1 MTGDGSISEASAAGF
16 TDYGGGPG
24 QTTGSDTSAS
34 GGSDPFDYDR
44 FYDQYQYA
52 GVTPDTGLAELG
64 VSTPAYGRSGMDF
77 NRALDALI
85 GMQAYPYIPP
95 EPSLNIA
102 GIRGIPSAGMLAEDP
117 VYGFREPV
125 TAHPVDRPTG
135 FFDRYSQDGYD
146 YPAPVAPGGTR
157 SLAPVAGTPPTPSY
171 STVEGDYGQNIFSI
185 LDQGITGMQTGTS
198 GRGQLDALS
207 AAGLG
212 NMPGMNPNNPTQTVD
227 QLINSYRANNFLE
240 KYAPTIFGAA
250 TGFGPHLNAI
260 RMGADVLSGKATP
273 GQVLT
278 GLGLDYIA
286 GKAGLPGGGPVLGDL
301 LEGRVDRAASGAT
314 QRGLA
319 ALLGSALGVP
329 APIANIAL
337 QETGLG
343 PKAGAAVGNAI
354 GPSQPTGA
362 TSSLAQLFDKGF
374 DGIKSLFSGV
384 PQGGA
389 GTAPTAQTAGV
400 PTYEY
405 AGDQMPTASAAPA
418 ASAAP
423 TAPEVQAAQ
432 RLLYGLA
439 QGPYGPLLA
448 YDIGGRG

>member
-1 MTGDGSISEASAAGF
+1 MDIDGGYFDSDPGTTSGIDAPEAASSSADASTGFDFSGNSFFS
-16 TDYGGGPG
+16 
-24 QTTGSDTSAS
+24 GSDYPSSDALYDAGIYDAIAGLTAPAAPVGMSPAVLDVLRDYQDRF
-34 GGSDPFDYDR
+34 GGSGDL
-44 FYDQYQYA
+44 A
-52 GVTPDTGLAELG
+52 GLGVTFNAPTDIGG
-64 VSTPAYGRSGMDF
+64 TP
-77 NRALDALI
+77 
-85 GMQAYPYIPP
+85 
-95 EPSLNIA
+95 
-102 GIRGIPSAGMLAEDP
+102 
-117 VYGFREPV
+117 V
-125 TAHPVDRPTG
+125 G
-135 FFDRYSQDGYD
+135 FFDRYSEDRYD
-146 YPAPVAPGGTR
+146 YPASVAPGGTR
-157 SLAPVAGTPPTPSY
+157 SLASVVAGTPPTPSY

-286 GKAGLPGGGPVLGDL
+286 GRAGLPGGGPVLGDL
-301 LEGRVDRAASGAT
+301 LEGRVDRAANNLT
-314 QRGLA
+314 QAGLA
-319 ALLGSALGVP
+319 AVLGRTLNVP
-329 APIANIAL
+329 ASIAGIPL
-337 QETGLG
+337 KESGLG

-389 GTAPTAQTAGV
+389 GTAGTAPTAQTAGV
-400 PTYEY
+400 PYYGY
-405 AGDQMPTASAAPA
+405 ASDSSPDSPATVAAPA

-423 TAPEVQAAQ
+423 TTPEVQAAQ

>member
-34 GGSDPFDYDR
+34 GGSDPFDYNS

-52 GVTPDTGLAELG
+52 GSTPDPEGMSLEVENVLRDYQDRFGGSGDLAGLG
-64 VSTPAYGRSGMDF
+64 STF
-77 NRALDALI
+77 NTPIVGSVID
-85 GMQAYPYIPP
+85 
-95 EPSLNIA
+95 SL
-102 GIRGIPSAGMLAEDP
+102 RGIPSAGMLAEDP
-117 VYGFREPV
+117 VYGFREAV
-125 TAHPVDRPTG
+125 AA
-135 FFDRYSQDGYD
+135 
-146 YPAPVAPGGTR
+146 YPASVASSGTR
-157 SLAPVAGTPPTPSY
+157 SLADVVAGTP
-171 STVEGDYGQNIFSI
+171 STQSSTFDRPAYGDSSTAYRQAI
-185 LDQGITGMQTGTS
+185 
-198 GRGQLDALS
+198 DALS
-207 AAGLG
+207 RMGYGTMEGA
-212 NMPGMNPNNPTQTVD
+212 NPNNPTQTVD
-227 QLINSYRANNFLE
+227 QMIASNNVSNFLD

-319 ALLGSALGVP
+319 ALLGGALGIP
-329 APIANIAL
+329 APIADIAL
-337 QETGLG
+337 KETGLG
-343 PKAGAAVGNAI
+343 PSAGAAVANAV

-362 TSSLAQLFDKGF
+362 TSSLAQLFDKGL
-374 DGIKSLFSGV
+374 GGLKEIFSGV
-384 PQGGA
+384 PQAGAGTA
-389 GTAPTAQTAGV
+389 GTAPTAQTGGV
-400 PTYEY
+400 PYYGY
-405 AGDQMPTASAAPA
+405 ASDSSPDSPATVAAPA
-418 ASAAP
+418 APAAP
-423 TAPEVQAAQ
+423 TTPEVQAAQ